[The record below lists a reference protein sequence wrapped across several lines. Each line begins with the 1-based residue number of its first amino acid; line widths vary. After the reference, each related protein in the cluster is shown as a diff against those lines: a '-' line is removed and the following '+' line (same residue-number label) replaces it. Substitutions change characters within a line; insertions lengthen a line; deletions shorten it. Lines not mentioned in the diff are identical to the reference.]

1 MPEVTP
7 ISPSLATAA
16 QRRFWRGLDELEG
29 AAPREVPQDV
39 VTFEPP
45 RLARRAFLGVM
56 AASAALAAGG
66 CSRAPL
72 ETIVPYRNGPA
83 QDGYGKP
90 VFYASALE
98 RDGYAIGV
106 LVETNMGR
114 PTKIEGNP
122 LHPASLGATDIFTQA
137 AVLELWDPDRS
148 TASLRNGAVDT
159 WPRFVTEL
167 RERVIAAPDGDGI
180 ALLTETVTSPTLH
193 DQIRTFLEGHPRA
206 RWHQYQPVNRDN
218 VYDGSRLAL
227 GEAVEP
233 VYRFGDAAVIVALDA
248 DIVGALPGAVRH
260 ARDIAVARRGAARPT
275 IHAAEGSPSLT
286 GALADRRL
294 VIRTGEIAMLADAL
308 AAQIGGGE
316 SSAAQVGG
324 AAGGAAQGG
333 GAASGAPQVG
343 GAASGVATAALGA
356 DARAWLDRVA
366 ADLAAHRGRAIVVAG
381 DRQPAGVHARVHAI
395 NRALGND
402 ALVATREPVAF
413 DAGNQGDSLR
423 ALASDMRAGRVT
435 TLVMLGG
442 NPVYA
447 SPRDLDFGGAL
458 RKLPWSA
465 HLALHADETSAA
477 STWHVAAA
485 HALESWGDARAFDGT
500 VAIRQPAIAPLY
512 DGHSAHEVVSVLVD
526 GNPRPGHAIVRDF
539 WQRRH
544 PAGFDA
550 FWDASLR
557 DGIVRESA
565 ATSRASVL
573 PAPSSA
579 KRSAAPAVA
588 ASSALAAVPTAA
600 TTSAPPAAIAT
611 QATAAP
617 SATTAAPAVRP
628 ASDPSSA
635 TGAIVVEIVLAPD
648 PTLGDGRH
656 ANNAWLQELPK
667 PLTTLTWCNA
677 AWISPRFAAAH
688 ELANEDI
695 VELRTASATV
705 RAPVWIMPGHADDA
719 VTLHLGHG
727 RTRAGRVGNGVGVD
741 AWPLFD
747 SATRAIVPGV
757 ALAKVDGRERLAAA
771 QTHHRMEGRD
781 LVRLVS
787 REEAARCAGSGCTP
801 AREREPTESLYPPFK
816 YDGHRWGMSID
827 LDACNG
833 CAACTIACQAENNIP
848 VVGRDEVLRGREMHW
863 IRIDRYYEGA
873 PSAPRTLFQP
883 VPCMQCEHAPCEE
896 VCPVE
901 ASVHDTEGLNV
912 QVYNRCVGTRFC
924 SNNCP
929 YKVRR
934 FNWHAYTRDVPALDA
949 QRNPEVTVRMRGV
962 MEKCSYC
969 IQRIE
974 RARIDADR
982 GNRRIADGEVVTA
995 CQAVCPTQAIV
1006 FGDLNDPASAV
1017 NARKAS
1023 PLDYALLA
1031 ELNTRPRTTYL
1042 PRIVDADAAPPPAP
1056 GGAPA

>member
-45 RLARRAFLGVM
+45 RLARRAFLRVM

-260 ARDIAVARRGAARPT
+260 ARDIAVARRGATRPT

-333 GAASGAPQVG
+333 GVASGAAQVG

-544 PAGFDA
+544 PGHGARCGAHDVA
-550 FWDASLR
+550 RRRARARVRGLLAR
-557 DGIVRESA
+557 GAARRRVREW
-565 ATSRASVL
+565 R
-573 PAPSSA
+573 
-579 KRSAAPAVA
+579 
-588 ASSALAAVPTAA
+588 
-600 TTSAPPAAIAT
+600 
-611 QATAAP
+611 
-617 SATTAAPAVRP
+617 
-628 ASDPSSA
+628 
-635 TGAIVVEIVLAPD
+635 
-648 PTLGDGRH
+648 
-656 ANNAWLQELPK
+656 
-667 PLTTLTWCNA
+667 
-677 AWISPRFAAAH
+677 
-688 ELANEDI
+688 
-695 VELRTASATV
+695 LRT
-705 RAPVWIMPGHADDA
+705 
-719 VTLHLGHG
+719 G
-727 RTRAGRVGNGVGVD
+727 R
-741 AWPLFD
+741 
-747 SATRAIVPGV
+747 
-757 ALAKVDGRERLAAA
+757 
-771 QTHHRMEGRD
+771 
-781 LVRLVS
+781 
-787 REEAARCAGSGCTP
+787 
-801 AREREPTESLYPPFK
+801 REREAHRLSPAARRRAGLERAAACRSLDSRRGVGEQRVAAGAAEAAEQAHLGQRGVDERGIGGEARRGAGRPRRGRCRLAQRSRAGVDPSRSCRRR
-816 YDGHRWGMSID
+816 G
-827 LDACNG
+827 DALARVRAHARGPGRQRCG
-833 CAACTIACQAENNIP
+833 RRCLCAAHA
-848 VVGRDEVLRGREMHW
+848 GR
-863 IRIDRYYEGA
+863 A
-873 PSAPRTLFQP
+873 
-883 VPCMQCEHAPCEE
+883 
-896 VCPVE
+896 
-901 ASVHDTEGLNV
+901 
-912 QVYNRCVGTRFC
+912 
-924 SNNCP
+924 
-929 YKVRR
+929 
-934 FNWHAYTRDVPALDA
+934 
-949 QRNPEVTVRMRGV
+949 
-962 MEKCSYC
+962 
-969 IQRIE
+969 
-974 RARIDADR
+974 
-982 GNRRIADGEVVTA
+982 
-995 CQAVCPTQAIV
+995 
-1006 FGDLNDPASAV
+1006 
-1017 NARKAS
+1017 
-1023 PLDYALLA
+1023 
-1031 ELNTRPRTTYL
+1031 
-1042 PRIVDADAAPPPAP
+1042 VDARRRRGAQGEGPP
-1056 GGAPA
+1056 